1 MNDVDTVM
9 ELQEIQKIDNTQKML
24 IVYCTLAGLISALI
38 ISGLLEVIDFASSTP
53 SGTFFAVIG
62 LSLGFNDPASAQY
75 VGYGLH
81 ILTGTVAGNIFGQ
94 LALFWRKLIP
104 YNMKRGISLGLLLGI
119 SLWAVLFA
127 PLATFGIQ
135 PKLDTF
141 MITEANT
148 YAHSIANH
156 FAGMY
161 YFVLGASLLF
171 HLVYG
176 AVFGLLAGRM
186 TGVKLTIRKVI
197 DARIKG
203 N

>member
-1 MNDVDTVM
+1 MNDLDKAM
-9 ELQEIQKIDNTQKML
+9 ELQKIDSTPKMI
-24 IVYCTLAGLISALI
+24 IVYCTLAGLISAML
-38 ISGLLEVIDFASSTP
+38 ISGLLAVIDFASGTP

-75 VGYGLH
+75 VGLGLH
-81 ILTGTVAGNIFGQ
+81 TLTGTVAGNIFGQ
-94 LALFWRKLIP
+94 IALFWRKLIP
-104 YNMKRGISLGLLLGI
+104 YNMKRGVSFGLLLGI

-156 FAGMY
+156 FAGLY
-161 YFVLGASLLF
+161 YFVLGTSLLF

-176 AVFGLLAGRM
+176 AIFGLLAGRM
-186 TGVKLTIRKVI
+186 TGVKLSTRKLI
-197 DARIKG
+197 DVRIKG

>member
-1 MNDVDTVM
+1 MNNLDKAM
-9 ELQEIQKIDNTQKML
+9 ELQKIDSAPKMI
-24 IVYCTLAGLISALI
+24 IVYCTLAGLISAML
-38 ISGLLEVIDFASSTP
+38 ISGLLAVIDFASGTP

-75 VGYGLH
+75 VGLGLH
-81 ILTGTVAGNIFGQ
+81 TLTGTVAGNIFGQ
-94 LALFWRKLIP
+94 IALFWRKLIP
-104 YNMKRGISLGLLLGI
+104 YSMKRGVSFGLLLGI

-156 FAGMY
+156 FAGLY

-176 AVFGLLAGRM
+176 AIFGLLAGRM
-186 TGVKLTIRKVI
+186 TGVKLSTRKLI
-197 DARIKG
+197 DVRIKG

>member
-1 MNDVDTVM
+1 M
-9 ELQEIQKIDNTQKML
+9 ELQKIENTPKML

-38 ISGLLEVIDFASSTP
+38 ISGLLEVIDFASGTP

-62 LSLGFNDPASAQY
+62 LSLGFNDSAFAQY
-75 VGYGLH
+75 IGLGLH

-94 LALFWRKLIP
+94 VALFWRKLIP
-104 YNMKRGISLGLLLGI
+104 YNMNRGVTLGLMLGI
-119 SLWAVLFA
+119 SLWAVLFV

-141 MITEANT
+141 MITEANP

-156 FAGMY
+156 FAGLY
-161 YFVLGASLLF
+161 YLVLGASLLF

-176 AVFGLLAGRM
+176 AVFGLLAARM
-186 TGVKLTIRKVI
+186 TRVKLSTREFL
-197 DARIKG
+197 DATIKG

>member
-1 MNDVDTVM
+1 V
-9 ELQEIQKIDNTQKML
+9 ELQKIENTPKML
-24 IVYCTLAGLISALI
+24 IVYCTLAGLISAMI
-38 ISGLLEVIDFASSTP
+38 ISGLLEVIDFTSGTP

-62 LSLGFNDPASAQY
+62 LSLGLNDPASAQY
-75 VGYGLH
+75 IGLGLH
-81 ILTGTVAGNIFGQ
+81 MLTGTVAGNIFGQ
-94 LALFWRKLIP
+94 VALFWQKLIP
-104 YNMKRGISLGLLLGI
+104 YNMKRGVTFGLMLGI

-135 PKLDTF
+135 PKLDTL
-141 MITEANT
+141 MITEANP

-156 FAGMY
+156 FAGLY
-161 YFVLGASLLF
+161 YLVLGASLLF

-186 TGVKLTIRKVI
+186 TGVKLSTRKLLA
-197 DARIKG
+197 ARIKG

>member
-1 MNDVDTVM
+1 MNDLDKAM
-9 ELQEIQKIDNTQKML
+9 ELQKIDSTPKMI
-24 IVYCTLAGLISALI
+24 IVYCTLAGLISAML
-38 ISGLLEVIDFASSTP
+38 ISGLLAIIDFASGTP

-75 VGYGLH
+75 VGLGLH
-81 ILTGTVAGNIFGQ
+81 TLTGTVTGNIFGQ
-94 LALFWRKLIP
+94 IALFWRKLIP
-104 YNMKRGISLGLLLGI
+104 YNMKRGVSFGLLLGI

-141 MITEANT
+141 MITQANT

-156 FAGMY
+156 FAGLY

-176 AVFGLLAGRM
+176 AIFGLLAGRM
-186 TGVKLTIRKVI
+186 TGVKLSTRKLI
-197 DARIKG
+197 DVRIEG

>member
-1 MNDVDTVM
+1 MKAM
-9 ELQEIQKIDNTQKML
+9 ELQKMDNTPKMI
-24 IVYCTLAGLISALI
+24 IVYCTLAGLISAMI
-38 ISGLLEVIDFASSTP
+38 ISGLLAVIDFATGTP
-53 SGTFFAVIG
+53 NGTFFAVIG
-62 LSLGFNDPASAQY
+62 LSLGFDDPDSAQY
-75 VGYGLH
+75 VGLGLH
-81 ILTGTVAGNIFGQ
+81 TLTGTVAGNIFGQ
-94 LALFWRKLIP
+94 IAIFWRTLIP
-104 YNMKRGISLGLLLGI
+104 YNMKRGVSFGLLLGI
-119 SLWAVLFA
+119 SLWVVLFA

-156 FAGMY
+156 FAGLY

-186 TGVKLTIRKVI
+186 TAVKLSTPKLMDVKI
-197 DARIKG
+197 
-203 N
+203 

>member
-1 MNDVDTVM
+1 MNGFDTTM
-9 ELQEIQKIDNTQKML
+9 ELQEIDNTPKMI
-24 IVYCTLAGLISALI
+24 IVYCTVAGLISAMI
-38 ISGLLEVIDFASSTP
+38 ISGLLAVIDFASGTP
-53 SGTFFAVIG
+53 TGTFFAVIG
-62 LSLGFNDPASAQY
+62 LSLGFNDPATAQY
-75 VGYGLH
+75 VGLGLH
-81 ILTGTVAGNIFGQ
+81 TLTGTVAGNIFGQ
-94 LALFWRKLIP
+94 IALFWRKLTP
-104 YNMKRGISLGLLLGI
+104 YNMKRGVSFGLLLGI

-156 FAGMY
+156 FAGLY

-176 AVFGLLAGRM
+176 IVFGLLAGRM
-186 TGVKLTIRKVI
+186 TGVKLSTRKLI
-197 DARIKG
+197 DVRIKG

>member
-1 MNDVDTVM
+1 MNEVDKAM
-9 ELQEIQKIDNTQKML
+9 ELQKIDSTPKMI
-24 IVYCTLAGLISALI
+24 IVYCTLAGLISAML
-38 ISGLLEVIDFASSTP
+38 ISGLLAVIDFTSGTP

-75 VGYGLH
+75 VGLGLH
-81 ILTGTVAGNIFGQ
+81 TLTGTVAGNIFGQ
-94 LALFWRKLIP
+94 IALFWRKLIP
-104 YNMKRGISLGLLLGI
+104 YNMKRGVSFGLLLGI

-156 FAGMY
+156 FAGLY

-176 AVFGLLAGRM
+176 AIFGLLAGRM
-186 TGVKLTIRKVI
+186 TGVKLSTRKLMDI
-197 DARIKG
+197 RIKG

>member
-1 MNDVDTVM
+1 M
-9 ELQEIQKIDNTQKML
+9 ELQKIENTPKML
-24 IVYCTLAGLISALI
+24 IVYCTLAGLISAMI
-38 ISGLLEVIDFASSTP
+38 ISGLLEVIDFTSGTP

-62 LSLGFNDPASAQY
+62 LSLGLNDPASAQY
-75 VGYGLH
+75 IGLGLH
-81 ILTGTVAGNIFGQ
+81 MLTGTVAGNIFGQ
-94 LALFWRKLIP
+94 VALFWQKLIP
-104 YNMKRGISLGLLLGI
+104 YNMKRGVTFGLMLGI

-135 PKLDTF
+135 PKLDTL

-156 FAGMY
+156 FAGLY
-161 YFVLGASLLF
+161 YLVLGASLLF

-186 TGVKLTIRKVI
+186 TGVKLSTRKLLA
-197 DARIKG
+197 ARIKG

>member
-1 MNDVDTVM
+1 MNDLDKAM
-9 ELQEIQKIDNTQKML
+9 ELQKIDSTPKMI
-24 IVYCTLAGLISALI
+24 IVYCTLAGLISAML
-38 ISGLLEVIDFASSTP
+38 ISGLLAVIDFVSGTP

-75 VGYGLH
+75 VGLGLH
-81 ILTGTVAGNIFGQ
+81 TLTGTVAGNIFGQ
-94 LALFWRKLIP
+94 IALFWRKLIP
-104 YNMKRGISLGLLLGI
+104 YNMKRGVSFGLLLGI

-156 FAGMY
+156 FAGLY

-176 AVFGLLAGRM
+176 AIFGLLAGRM
-186 TGVKLTIRKVI
+186 TGVKLSTRKLI
-197 DARIKG
+197 DVKIKE

>member
-1 MNDVDTVM
+1 M
-9 ELQEIQKIDNTQKML
+9 
-24 IVYCTLAGLISALI
+24 I
-38 ISGLLEVIDFASSTP
+38 ISGLLEVIDFTSGTP

-62 LSLGFNDPASAQY
+62 LSLGFNDPNSAQY
-75 VGYGLH
+75 IGWGLH

-94 LALFWRKLIP
+94 VTLFWRKLIP
-104 YNMKRGISLGLLLGI
+104 YNMKRGVSLGLMLGI
-119 SLWAVLFA
+119 SLWAVLFV

-141 MITEANT
+141 MITEANP

-156 FAGMY
+156 FAGLY
-161 YFVLGASLLF
+161 YLVLGASLLF

-176 AVFGLLAGRM
+176 VVFGLLAARM
-186 TGVKLTIRKVI
+186 TGVKLSTQKLV
-197 DARIKG
+197 DTRIKR

>member
-1 MNDVDTVM
+1 MNDVDTLM
-9 ELQEIQKIDNTQKML
+9 QLQKIDYTPKML
-24 IVYCTLAGLISALI
+24 IVYCTHAGLISALI
-38 ISGLLEVIDFASSTP
+38 ISGLLEVIDFASGTP

-75 VGYGLH
+75 IGYGLH

-94 LALFWRKLIP
+94 MALFWRRLIP
-104 YNMKRGISLGLLLGI
+104 YNMKRGVSLGLILGI

-148 YAHSIANH
+148 LCALHSKSLCRT
-156 FAGMY
+156 
-161 YFVLGASLLF
+161 VLFRIGCVVTIPSSLWRCLWIT
-171 HLVYG
+171 
-176 AVFGLLAGRM
+176 GR
-186 TGVKLTIRKVI
+186 KNDRSKAR
-197 DARIKG
+197 DAKG
-203 N
+203 Y

>member
-1 MNDVDTVM
+1 M
-9 ELQEIQKIDNTQKML
+9 ELQKIDSTPKMI
-24 IVYCTLAGLISALI
+24 IVYCTLAGLISAMI
-38 ISGLLEVIDFASSTP
+38 ISGLLVVIDFASDTP
-53 SGTFFAVIG
+53 TGTFFAVIG

-75 VGYGLH
+75 VGFGLH

-94 LALFWRKLIP
+94 IALFWRKLIP
-104 YNMKRGISLGLLLGI
+104 YNMKRGVSFGLLFGI

-156 FAGMY
+156 FAGLY

-186 TGVKLTIRKVI
+186 TGVKLSTPKLMDI
-197 DARIKG
+197 RIKG

>member
-1 MNDVDTVM
+1 MNDLDKAM
-9 ELQEIQKIDNTQKML
+9 ELQKIDSTPKMI
-24 IVYCTLAGLISALI
+24 IVYCTLAGLISAML
-38 ISGLLEVIDFASSTP
+38 ISGLLAVIDFASGTP

-75 VGYGLH
+75 VGLGLH
-81 ILTGTVAGNIFGQ
+81 TLTGTVAGNIFGQ
-94 LALFWRKLIP
+94 IALFWRKLIP
-104 YNMKRGISLGLLLGI
+104 YNMKRGVSFGLLLGI

-156 FAGMY
+156 FAGLY

-176 AVFGLLAGRM
+176 AIFGLLAGRM
-186 TGVKLTIRKVI
+186 TGVKLSTRKLI
-197 DARIKG
+197 DVRIKG

>member
-1 MNDVDTVM
+1 M
-9 ELQEIQKIDNTQKML
+9 ELQKIDRTPKMI
-24 IVYCTLAGLISALI
+24 IVYCTLAGLISAGI
-38 ISGLLEVIDFASSTP
+38 ISGLLAVIDFASGTP

-62 LSLGFNDPASAQY
+62 LSLGFNDPSSALY
-75 VGYGLH
+75 VGLGLH
-81 ILTGTVAGNIFGQ
+81 TLTGTVAGNIFGQ
-94 LALFWRKLIP
+94 IALFWRKLIP
-104 YNMKRGISLGLLLGI
+104 YNVKRGVSFGLLLGI
-119 SLWAVLFA
+119 SLWVVLFA

-186 TGVKLTIRKVI
+186 TGVKLSTPKLMDI
-197 DARIKG
+197 RIKG

>member
-1 MNDVDTVM
+1 MKAM
-9 ELQEIQKIDNTQKML
+9 ELRKIDSTPKIV
-24 IVYCTLAGLISALI
+24 IVYCTLAGLISAML
-38 ISGLLEVIDFASSTP
+38 ISGLLAVIDFASGTP

-75 VGYGLH
+75 VGLGLH
-81 ILTGTVAGNIFGQ
+81 TLTGTVAGNIFGQ
-94 LALFWRKLIP
+94 IALFWRKLNP
-104 YNMKRGISLGLLLGI
+104 YNMKRGVSFGLLLGI

-156 FAGMY
+156 FAGLY

-176 AVFGLLAGRM
+176 AIFGLLAGRM
-186 TGVKLTIRKVI
+186 TGVKLSTRELMDV
-197 DARIKG
+197 RIKG

>member
-1 MNDVDTVM
+1 MNDLDKAM
-9 ELQEIQKIDNTQKML
+9 ELQKIDSTPKMI
-24 IVYCTLAGLISALI
+24 IVYCTLAGLISAML
-38 ISGLLEVIDFASSTP
+38 ISGLLAVIDFASGTP

-75 VGYGLH
+75 VGLGLH
-81 ILTGTVAGNIFGQ
+81 TLTGTVAGNIFGQ
-94 LALFWRKLIP
+94 IALFWRKLIP
-104 YNMKRGISLGLLLGI
+104 YNMKRGVSFGLLLGI
-119 SLWAVLFA
+119 SLWTVLFA

-156 FAGMY
+156 FAGLY

-176 AVFGLLAGRM
+176 AIFGLLAGRM
-186 TGVKLTIRKVI
+186 TGVKLSTRKLI
-197 DARIKG
+197 DVRIKG

>member
-1 MNDVDTVM
+1 M
-9 ELQEIQKIDNTQKML
+9 ELQKIESTSKML
-24 IVYCTLAGLISALI
+24 IVYCTFAGLISAMI
-38 ISGLLEVIDFASSTP
+38 ISGLLEAIDFASGTP

-75 VGYGLH
+75 VGMGLH
-81 ILTGTVAGNIFGQ
+81 TLTGTVAGNIFGQ
-94 LALFWRKLIP
+94 VALFWKKLIP
-104 YNMKRGISLGLLLGI
+104 YNMKTGVYLGLVLGI

-135 PKLDTF
+135 PKLDTL
-141 MITEANT
+141 MITET
-148 YAHSIANH
+148 SPYASSIANH
-156 FAGMY
+156 FAGLY

-186 TGVKLTIRKVI
+186 TGVKLSTRKLMDAATIE
-197 DARIKG
+197 
-203 N
+203 